1 MTEDESRDLEHAW
14 RYFAL
19 HAGQRMTV
27 FNFFVASAGLALTGL
42 AWTLADGS
50 KKWPLGAAAGVGAAA
65 LSFVFWRLDQR
76 GGQLVKNAE
85 DAMVAL
91 ESGLPQAAAVT
102 TAERGLPNNAG
113 WTAMSTSW
121 TFGRS
126 FRLLFATV
134 ALLGIVGAAITIG
147 VGTSKPK
154 SAHEGQGSSGKASG
168 GPPVGR
174 PTATPETAS
183 SAVTLPQETGEP
195 KSQQTPNVK
204 PPASKGGL
212 HDGTALRTQ

>member
-19 HAGQRMTV
+19 HAEQRMTV

-50 KKWPLGAAAGVGAAA
+50 KKWPLGAAAGLGAAA

-91 ESGLPQAAAVT
+91 ESGLPRSAAVT
-102 TAERGLPNNAG
+102 VAERRLPNNAS
-113 WTAMSTSW
+113 WTAMSTPW

-126 FRLLFATV
+126 FRLLFAAV
-134 ALLGIVGAAITIG
+134 AVLGVFGSAITIW
-147 VGTSKPK
+147 VGTSKPVP
-154 SAHEGQGSSGKASG
+154 AHKGQAPSGKATGRPRAGNVTAKPVTAPSSAAIPQGVVKRRSQQSISRATPSVLQG
-168 GPPVGR
+168 GPH
-174 PTATPETAS
+174 A
-183 SAVTLPQETGEP
+183 EP
-195 KSQQTPNVK
+195 
-204 PPASKGGL
+204 
-212 HDGTALRTQ
+212 R